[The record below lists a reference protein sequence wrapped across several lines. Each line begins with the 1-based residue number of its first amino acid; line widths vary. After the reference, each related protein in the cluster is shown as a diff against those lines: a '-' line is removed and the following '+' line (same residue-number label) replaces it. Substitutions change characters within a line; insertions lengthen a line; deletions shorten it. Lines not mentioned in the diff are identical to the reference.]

1 MFLKSI
7 ELKNFRN
14 YKNLNLNFDK
24 KTNLILGNNAQG
36 KTNLLESIYYTSMG
50 RSFKPVKDRDVIN
63 FDEEISIIKANAHKY
78 EDDLDISIILRK
90 NGDKEVKKDGIKLKK
105 ISELCDNM
113 LVVMFSPEDLKIV
126 KEEPEKRRK
135 FIDRELSLISPIY
148 LDNLNNYKKT
158 LFQRNNY
165 LKEEKIDEILMD
177 VIDKQLVK
185 YGYQVIKY
193 RNKFI
198 EKLQKYVER
207 IHSGITSGKEEIK
220 LVYKPSV
227 IPKSEEEFEK
237 ILKEDFCKDKKNAVT
252 SRGPHRDDIEFLI
265 NKIDVRRY
273 GSQGQQRTCALSVR
287 LAELSLIEEETG
299 ESAILLLDDVMS
311 ELDLNR
317 QEYLIKTLENNQ
329 IFITATELSNDII
342 ARLKGV
348 NKIYIKNGK
357 VIEGESN
364 DRTESYK

>member
-14 YKNLNLNFDK
+14 YNNLELDFNKNI
-24 KTNLILGNNAQG
+24 NLILGDNAQG

-63 FDEEISIIKANAHKY
+63 FGEETSIIKANAHKY
-78 EDDLDISIILRK
+78 DDNLEISIILRK
-90 NGDKEVKKDGIKLKK
+90 NGDKEIKKDGVKLKK

-165 LKEEKIDEILMD
+165 LKEENIDELLINVL
-177 VIDKQLVK
+177 DKQLSN
-185 YGYQVIKY
+185 YGYEVIKY
-193 RNKFI
+193 RKEFI
-198 EKLQKYVER
+198 EKLQTYVEK
-207 IHSGITSGKEEIK
+207 IHLGITSGKEKIK
-220 LVYKPSV
+220 LIYKPS
-227 IPKSEEEFEK
+227 IDPKSKEEFEK
-237 ILKEDFCKDKKNAVT
+237 ILKDDFYKDSKNAVT

-348 NKIYIKNGK
+348 NKIFIKNGK
-357 VIEGESN
+357 VIEGDSN
-364 DRTESYK
+364 DRTKSYK

>member
-14 YKNLNLNFDK
+14 YNNLELDFNKNI
-24 KTNLILGNNAQG
+24 NLILGDNAQG

-63 FDEEISIIKANAHKY
+63 FGEETSIIKANAHKY
-78 EDDLDISIILRK
+78 DDNLEISIILRK
-90 NGDKEVKKDGIKLKK
+90 NGDKEIKKDGVKLKK

-148 LDNLNNYKKT
+148 LDNLNNYKKN

-165 LKEEKIDEILMD
+165 LKEENIDELLINVL
-177 VIDKQLVK
+177 DKQLSN
-185 YGYQVIKY
+185 YGYDVIKY
-193 RNKFI
+193 RKEFI
-198 EKLQKYVER
+198 EKLQTYVEK
-207 IHSGITSGKEEIK
+207 IHSGITSGKEKIK
-220 LVYKPSV
+220 LIYKPS
-227 IPKSEEEFEK
+227 IDPESKEEFEK
-237 ILKEDFCKDKKNAVT
+237 ILKDDFYKDSKNAVT

-348 NKIYIKNGK
+348 NKIFIKNGK
-357 VIEGESN
+357 VIEGDSN
-364 DRTESYK
+364 DRTKSYK

>member
-7 ELKNFRN
+7 ELKNFRKYN
-14 YKNLNLNFDK
+14 NLELDFNKNI
-24 KTNLILGNNAQG
+24 NLILGDNAQG

-63 FDEEISIIKANAHKY
+63 FGEETSIIKANAHKY
-78 EDDLDISIILRK
+78 DDNLEISIILRK
-90 NGDKEVKKDGIKLKK
+90 NGDKEIKKDGVKLKK

-165 LKEEKIDEILMD
+165 LKEENIDELLINVL
-177 VIDKQLVK
+177 DKQLSN
-185 YGYQVIKY
+185 YGYDVIKY
-193 RNKFI
+193 RKEFI
-198 EKLQKYVER
+198 EKLQTYVEK
-207 IHSGITSGKEEIK
+207 IHSGITSGKEKIK
-220 LVYKPSV
+220 LIYKPS
-227 IPKSEEEFEK
+227 IDPESKEEFEK
-237 ILKEDFCKDKKNAVT
+237 ILKDDFYKDSKNAVT

-348 NKIYIKNGK
+348 NKIFIKNGK
-357 VIEGESN
+357 VIEGDSN
-364 DRTESYK
+364 DRTKSYK

>member
-14 YKNLNLNFDK
+14 YKNLKLNFNK
-24 KTNLILGNNAQG
+24 TTNLILGNNAQG

-50 RSFKPVKDRDVIN
+50 RSFKPVKDRDVIK
-63 FDEEISIIKANAHKY
+63 FDEETSIIKANAHKY
-78 EDDLDISIILRK
+78 DDNLEISIILRK
-90 NGDKEVKKDGIKLKK
+90 NGDKEIKKDEIKLKK

-126 KEEPEKRRK
+126 KEEPEKRRR

-148 LDNLNNYKKT
+148 LDNLNNYKKL

-165 LKEEKIDEILMD
+165 LKEENIDEILID
-177 VIDKQLVK
+177 VLDKQIVN
-185 YGYQVIKY
+185 YGYEVIKY
-193 RNKFI
+193 RDEFI
-198 EKLQKYVER
+198 KKLQKYVEK

-220 LVYKPSV
+220 LVYKPNVRPES
-227 IPKSEEEFEK
+227 KEEFEK
-237 ILKEDFCKDKKNAVT
+237 ILKEDFYKDRKNAVT

-265 NKIDVRRY
+265 NKIDVRKY

-317 QEYLIKTLENNQ
+317 QEYLIKTFENNQ

-342 ARLKGV
+342 ARLNGV
-348 NKIYIKNGK
+348 NKIFIKNGK
-357 VIEGESN
+357 VIEGDSN

>member
-14 YKNLNLNFDK
+14 YNNLELDFNKNI
-24 KTNLILGNNAQG
+24 NLILGDNAQG

-63 FDEEISIIKANAHKY
+63 FGEETSIIKANAHKY
-78 EDDLDISIILRK
+78 DDNLEISIILRK
-90 NGDKEVKKDGIKLKK
+90 NGDKEIKKDGVKLKK

-148 LDNLNNYKKT
+148 LDNLNNYKKN

-165 LKEEKIDEILMD
+165 LKEENIDELLINVL
-177 VIDKQLVK
+177 DKQLSN
-185 YGYQVIKY
+185 YGYEVIKY
-193 RNKFI
+193 RKDFI
-198 EKLQKYVER
+198 EKLQTYVEK
-207 IHSGITSGKEEIK
+207 IHSGITSGKEKIK
-220 LVYKPSV
+220 LIYKPS
-227 IPKSEEEFEK
+227 IDPESKEEFEK
-237 ILKEDFCKDKKNAVT
+237 ILKDDFYKDSKNAVT

-348 NKIYIKNGK
+348 NKIFIKNGK
-357 VIEGESN
+357 VIEGDSN
-364 DRTESYK
+364 DRTKSYK

>member
-14 YKNLNLNFDK
+14 YNNLELDFNKNI
-24 KTNLILGNNAQG
+24 NLILGDNAQG

-63 FDEEISIIKANAHKY
+63 FGEETSIIKANAHKY
-78 EDDLDISIILRK
+78 DDNLEISIILRK
-90 NGDKEVKKDGIKLKK
+90 NGDKEIKKDGVKLKK
-105 ISELCDNM
+105 ISEPRDNM

-165 LKEEKIDEILMD
+165 LKEENIDELLINVL
-177 VIDKQLVK
+177 DKQLSN
-185 YGYQVIKY
+185 YGYDVIKY
-193 RNKFI
+193 RKEFI
-198 EKLQKYVER
+198 EKLQTYVEK
-207 IHSGITSGKEEIK
+207 IHPGITSGKEKIK
-220 LVYKPSV
+220 LIYKPS
-227 IPKSEEEFEK
+227 IDPESKEEFEK
-237 ILKEDFCKDKKNAVT
+237 ILKDDFYKDSKNAVT

-348 NKIYIKNGK
+348 NKIFIKNGK
-357 VIEGESN
+357 VIEGDSN
-364 DRTESYK
+364 DRTKSYK

>member
-14 YKNLNLNFDK
+14 YNNLELDFNKNI
-24 KTNLILGNNAQG
+24 NLILGDNAQG

-63 FDEEISIIKANAHKY
+63 FGEETSIIKANAHKY
-78 EDDLDISIILRK
+78 DDNLEISIILRK
-90 NGDKEVKKDGIKLKK
+90 NGDKEIKKDGVKLKK
-105 ISELCDNM
+105 FSELCDNM

-165 LKEEKIDEILMD
+165 LKEENIDELLINVL
-177 VIDKQLVK
+177 DKQLSN
-185 YGYQVIKY
+185 YGYDVIKY
-193 RNKFI
+193 RKEFI
-198 EKLQKYVER
+198 EKLQTYVEK
-207 IHSGITSGKEEIK
+207 IHSGITSGKEKIK
-220 LVYKPSV
+220 LIYKPS
-227 IPKSEEEFEK
+227 IDPESKEEFEK
-237 ILKEDFCKDKKNAVT
+237 ILKDDFYKDSKNAVT

-348 NKIYIKNGK
+348 NKIFIKNGK
-357 VIEGESN
+357 VIEGDSN
-364 DRTESYK
+364 DRTKSYK

>member
-7 ELKNFRN
+7 ELKKFRN
-14 YKNLNLNFDK
+14 YDNLELDFNKNI
-24 KTNLILGNNAQG
+24 NLILGDNAQG
-36 KTNLLESIYYTSMG
+36 KSNLLESIYYTSMG

-63 FDEEISIIKANAHKY
+63 FGEETSIIKANAHKY
-78 EDDLDISIILRK
+78 DDNLEISIILRK
-90 NGDKEVKKDGIKLKK
+90 NGDKEIKKDGVKLKK

-165 LKEEKIDEILMD
+165 LKEENIDELLINVL
-177 VIDKQLVK
+177 DKQLSN
-185 YGYQVIKY
+185 YGYEVIKY
-193 RNKFI
+193 RKEFI
-198 EKLQKYVER
+198 EKLQTYVEK
-207 IHSGITSGKEEIK
+207 IHSGITSGKEKIK
-220 LVYKPSV
+220 LIYKPS
-227 IPKSEEEFEK
+227 IDPESKEEFEK
-237 ILKEDFCKDKKNAVT
+237 ILKDDFYKDSKNTVT

-348 NKIYIKNGK
+348 NKIFIKNGK
-357 VIEGESN
+357 VIEGDSN
-364 DRTESYK
+364 DRTKSYK

>member
-14 YKNLNLNFDK
+14 YNNLELDFNKNII
-24 KTNLILGNNAQG
+24 LILGDNAQG

-63 FDEEISIIKANAHKY
+63 FGEETSIIKANAHKY
-78 EDDLDISIILRK
+78 DDNLEISIILRK
-90 NGDKEVKKDGIKLKK
+90 NGDKEIKKDGVKLKK
-105 ISELCDNM
+105 NSELCDNM

-165 LKEEKIDEILMD
+165 LKEENIDELLINVL
-177 VIDKQLVK
+177 DKQLSN
-185 YGYQVIKY
+185 YGYEVIKY
-193 RNKFI
+193 RKDFI
-198 EKLQKYVER
+198 EKLQTYVEK
-207 IHSGITSGKEEIK
+207 IHSGITSGKEKIK
-220 LVYKPSV
+220 LIYKPS
-227 IPKSEEEFEK
+227 IDPESKEEFEK
-237 ILKEDFCKDKKNAVT
+237 ILKDDFYKDSKNAVT

-348 NKIYIKNGK
+348 NKIFIKNGK
-357 VIEGESN
+357 VIEGDSN
-364 DRTESYK
+364 DRTKSYK

>member
-14 YKNLNLNFDK
+14 YNNLELDFNKNI
-24 KTNLILGNNAQG
+24 NLILGDNAQG

-63 FDEEISIIKANAHKY
+63 FGEETSIIKANAHKY
-78 EDDLDISIILRK
+78 DDNLEISIILRK
-90 NGDKEVKKDGIKLKK
+90 NGDKEIKKDGVKLKK

-165 LKEEKIDEILMD
+165 LKEENIDELLINVL
-177 VIDKQLVK
+177 DKQLSN
-185 YGYQVIKY
+185 YGYEVIKY
-193 RNKFI
+193 RKDFI
-198 EKLQKYVER
+198 EKLQTYVEK
-207 IHSGITSGKEEIK
+207 IHSGITSGKEKIK
-220 LVYKPSV
+220 LIYKPS
-227 IPKSEEEFEK
+227 IDPESKEEFEK
-237 ILKEDFCKDKKNAVT
+237 ILKDDFYKDSKNAVT

-348 NKIYIKNGK
+348 NKIFIKNGK

-364 DRTESYK
+364 DRTKSYK

>member
-14 YKNLNLNFDK
+14 YNNLELDFNKNI
-24 KTNLILGNNAQG
+24 NLILGDNAQG

-63 FDEEISIIKANAHKY
+63 FGEETSIIKANAHKY
-78 EDDLDISIILRK
+78 DDNLEISIILRK
-90 NGDKEVKKDGIKLKK
+90 NGDKEINKDGVKLKK

-165 LKEEKIDEILMD
+165 LKEENIDELLINVL
-177 VIDKQLVK
+177 DKQLSN
-185 YGYQVIKY
+185 YGYEVIKY
-193 RNKFI
+193 RKDFI
-198 EKLQKYVER
+198 EKLQTYVEK
-207 IHSGITSGKEEIK
+207 IHSGITSGKEKIK
-220 LVYKPSV
+220 LIYKPS
-227 IPKSEEEFEK
+227 IDPESKEEFEK
-237 ILKEDFCKDKKNAVT
+237 ILKDDFYKDSKNAVT

-348 NKIYIKNGK
+348 NKIFIKNGK
-357 VIEGESN
+357 VIEGDSN
-364 DRTESYK
+364 DRTKSYK

>member
-14 YKNLNLNFDK
+14 YDNLELDCNKNI
-24 KTNLILGNNAQG
+24 NLILGDNAQG

-63 FDEEISIIKANAHKY
+63 FGEETSIIKANAHKY
-78 EDDLDISIILRK
+78 DDNLEISIILRK
-90 NGDKEVKKDGIKLKK
+90 NGDKEIKKDGVKLKK

-126 KEEPEKRRK
+126 KEDPEKRRK

-165 LKEEKIDEILMD
+165 LKEENIDELLINVL
-177 VIDKQLVK
+177 DKQLSN
-185 YGYQVIKY
+185 YGYDVIKY
-193 RNKFI
+193 RKEFI
-198 EKLQKYVER
+198 EKLQTYVEK
-207 IHSGITSGKEEIK
+207 IHSGITSGKEKIK
-220 LVYKPSV
+220 LIYKPS
-227 IPKSEEEFEK
+227 IDPESKEEFEK
-237 ILKEDFCKDKKNAVT
+237 ILKDDFYKDSKNAVT

-348 NKIYIKNGK
+348 NKIFIKNGK
-357 VIEGESN
+357 VIEGDSN
-364 DRTESYK
+364 DRTKSYK

>member
-14 YKNLNLNFDK
+14 YNNLELDFNKNINLV
-24 KTNLILGNNAQG
+24 LGDNAQG

-63 FDEEISIIKANAHKY
+63 FGEETSIIKANAHKY
-78 EDDLDISIILRK
+78 DDNLEISIILRK
-90 NGDKEVKKDGIKLKK
+90 NGDKEIKKDGVKLKK

-165 LKEEKIDEILMD
+165 LKEENIDELLINVL
-177 VIDKQLVK
+177 DKQLSN
-185 YGYQVIKY
+185 YGYEVIKY
-193 RNKFI
+193 RKDFI
-198 EKLQKYVER
+198 EKLQTYVEK
-207 IHSGITSGKEEIK
+207 IHSGITSGKEKIK
-220 LVYKPSV
+220 LIYKPS
-227 IPKSEEEFEK
+227 IDPESKEEFEK
-237 ILKEDFCKDKKNAVT
+237 ILKDDFYKDSKNAVT

-348 NKIYIKNGK
+348 NKIFIKNGK
-357 VIEGESN
+357 VIEGDSN
-364 DRTESYK
+364 DRTKSYK

>member
-14 YKNLNLNFDK
+14 YNNLELDFNKNI
-24 KTNLILGNNAQG
+24 NLILGDNAQG

-63 FDEEISIIKANAHKY
+63 FGEETSIIKANAHKY
-78 EDDLDISIILRK
+78 DDNLEISIILRK
-90 NGDKEVKKDGIKLKK
+90 NGDKEIKKDGVKLKK

-165 LKEEKIDEILMD
+165 LKEEIIDELLINVL
-177 VIDKQLVK
+177 DKQLSN
-185 YGYQVIKY
+185 YGYDVIKY
-193 RNKFI
+193 RKEFI
-198 EKLQKYVER
+198 EKLQTYVEK
-207 IHSGITSGKEEIK
+207 IHSGITSGKEKIK
-220 LVYKPSV
+220 LIYKPS
-227 IPKSEEEFEK
+227 IDPESKEEFEK
-237 ILKEDFCKDKKNAVT
+237 ILKDDFYKDSKNAVT

-348 NKIYIKNGK
+348 NKIFIKNGK
-357 VIEGESN
+357 VIEGDSN
-364 DRTESYK
+364 DRTKSYK

>member
-7 ELKNFRN
+7 ELKKFRN
-14 YKNLNLNFDK
+14 YDNFELDFNKNI
-24 KTNLILGNNAQG
+24 NLILGDNAQG

-63 FDEEISIIKANAHKY
+63 FGEETSIIKANAHKY
-78 EDDLDISIILRK
+78 DDNLEISIILRK
-90 NGDKEVKKDGIKLKK
+90 NGDKEVKKDGVKLKK

-165 LKEEKIDEILMD
+165 LKEENIDELLINVL
-177 VIDKQLVK
+177 DKQLSN
-185 YGYQVIKY
+185 YGYEVIKY
-193 RNKFI
+193 RKEFI
-198 EKLQKYVER
+198 EKLQTYVEK
-207 IHSGITSGKEEIK
+207 IHSGITSGKEKIK
-220 LVYKPSV
+220 LIYKPS
-227 IPKSEEEFEK
+227 IDPESKEEFEK
-237 ILKEDFCKDKKNAVT
+237 ILKDDFYKDSKNAVT

-348 NKIYIKNGK
+348 NIIFIKNGK
-357 VIEGESN
+357 VIEGDSN
-364 DRTESYK
+364 DRTKSYK

>member
-14 YKNLNLNFDK
+14 YENLELDFNKNII
-24 KTNLILGNNAQG
+24 LILGDNAQG

-50 RSFKPVKDRDVIN
+50 RSFKPVKDRDVIK
-63 FDEEISIIKANAHKY
+63 FGEETSIIKASAYKY
-78 EDDLDISIILRK
+78 DDNLDISIILRK
-90 NGDKEVKKDGIKLKK
+90 NGDKEIKKDGLKLKK

-126 KEEPEKRRK
+126 KEEPEKRRR

-165 LKEEKIDEILMD
+165 LKEENIDELL
-177 VIDKQLVK
+177 VNVLDKQLAN
-185 YGYQVIKY
+185 YGYEIIKY
-193 RNKFI
+193 RNEFI
-198 EKLQKYVER
+198 EKLQTYVEK
-207 IHSGITSGKEEIK
+207 IHSGITSKKEKIELI
-220 LVYKPSV
+220 YKPSV
-227 IPKSEEEFEK
+227 NPESKEEFEK
-237 ILKEDFCKDKKNAVT
+237 ILKEDFDKDRKNAVT

-348 NKIYIKNGK
+348 NKIFIKNGK
-357 VIEGESN
+357 VMEGDSN
-364 DRTESYK
+364 DRTKSYK

>member
-14 YKNLNLNFDK
+14 YDNLELDFNKNI
-24 KTNLILGNNAQG
+24 NLILGDNAQG

-50 RSFKPVKDRDVIN
+50 RSFKPVKERDVIN
-63 FDEEISIIKANAHKY
+63 FGEETSIIKANAHKY
-78 EDDLDISIILRK
+78 DDNLEISIILRK
-90 NGDKEVKKDGIKLKK
+90 NGDKEIKKDGIKLKK
-105 ISELCDNM
+105 NSELCDNM

-165 LKEEKIDEILMD
+165 LKEENIDELLINVL
-177 VIDKQLVK
+177 DKQLSN
-185 YGYQVIKY
+185 YGYDVIKY
-193 RNKFI
+193 RKEFI
-198 EKLQKYVER
+198 EKLQTYVEK
-207 IHSGITSGKEEIK
+207 IHSGITSGKEKIK
-220 LVYKPSV
+220 LIYKPS
-227 IPKSEEEFEK
+227 IDPESKEEFEK
-237 ILKEDFCKDKKNAVT
+237 ILKDDFYKDSKNAVT

-348 NKIYIKNGK
+348 NKIFIKNGK
-357 VIEGESN
+357 VIEGDSN
-364 DRTESYK
+364 DRTKSYK

>member
-14 YKNLNLNFDK
+14 YNNLELDFNKNI
-24 KTNLILGNNAQG
+24 NLILGDNAQG

-63 FDEEISIIKANAHKY
+63 FGEETSIIKANAHKY
-78 EDDLDISIILRK
+78 DDNLEISIILRK
-90 NGDKEVKKDGIKLKK
+90 NGDKEIKKDGVKLKK

-135 FIDRELSLISPIY
+135 FIDRELSLIFPIY

-165 LKEEKIDEILMD
+165 LKEENIDELLINVL
-177 VIDKQLVK
+177 DKQLSN
-185 YGYQVIKY
+185 YGYDVIKY
-193 RNKFI
+193 RKEFI
-198 EKLQKYVER
+198 EKLQTYVEK
-207 IHSGITSGKEEIK
+207 IHSGITSGKEKIK
-220 LVYKPSV
+220 LIYKPS
-227 IPKSEEEFEK
+227 IDPESKEEFEK
-237 ILKEDFCKDKKNAVT
+237 ILKDDFYKDSKNAVT

-348 NKIYIKNGK
+348 NKIFIKNGK
-357 VIEGESN
+357 VIEGDSN
-364 DRTESYK
+364 DRTKSYK